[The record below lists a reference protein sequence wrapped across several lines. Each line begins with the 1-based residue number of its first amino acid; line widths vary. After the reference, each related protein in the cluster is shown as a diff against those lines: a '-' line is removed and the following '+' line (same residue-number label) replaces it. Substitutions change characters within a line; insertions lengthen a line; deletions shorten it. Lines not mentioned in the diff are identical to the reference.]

1 MSITISN
8 WKQICDAPTNNS
20 PSKMAYSFPKAPLP
34 SPDKENK
41 YSTFYERSQVF
52 YNIASKPSV
61 RATSFG
67 YGNKCDFTKEYLS
80 LYLVYLLVLLPIHIQ
95 CLLILSHHKKKKEVF
110 LLDTADLKWLSQAH
124 QQRQLIIKIQ
134 ALDHIIL

>member
-41 YSTFYERSQVF
+41 YPTFNQRSQVF
-52 YNIASKPSV
+52 YNIASKPSA

-67 YGNKCDFTKEYLS
+67 YGNKCDFTKEYFP
-80 LYLVYLLVLLPIHIQ
+80 LYLVYLLALLRIRTQ
-95 CLLILSHHKKKKEVF
+95 SLLILSRHKKRKEGF
-110 LLDTADLKWLSQAH
+110 LLVTADHK
-124 QQRQLIIKIQ
+124 
-134 ALDHIIL
+134 

>member
-8 WKQICDAPTNNS
+8 WKQICEAPTNNS

-41 YSTFYERSQVF
+41 YPTFNQRSQVY

-67 YGNKCDFTKEYLS
+67 YGNKCDFTKEYFP
-80 LYLVYLLVLLPIHIQ
+80 LYLVYLSALLPIHIQ
-95 CLLILSHHKKKKEVF
+95 CLLILSHQKKRREVF
-110 LLDTADLKWLSQAH
+110 LLGIADHK
-124 QQRQLIIKIQ
+124 
-134 ALDHIIL
+134 